1 MAERLQRY
9 LARAGV
15 ASRRHAEALITA
27 GRVTVNNQA
36 VTTLGSKVEPGDLVA
51 VDGKLVSPPEHVSW
65 FLLYKPAGVVTTL
78 DDPLGRPTVRKFL
91 GGVRTRV
98 FPIGRLDWDAEGA
111 LLLTDDGAAAHRLLH
126 PSFQVHRT
134 YLAKVRGVPA
144 PETLARLVEGVR
156 LEDGPARALAAVV
169 FQPADRNTWLR
180 ITVAEGRPH
189 LVKRLCAAIGHPVVR
204 LYRPHQAGV
213 SVAGMRPGE
222 LRPLRPEELRTVEAV
237 ASGQPIP
244 PLTLSLPPR
253 RHGRAEGD
261 SDEERPPSPRAG
273 MPPSR
278 GRGSAPGPRPRGPAG
293 LPGLGAQASP
303 WQRGGERRAGWTG
316 RRGHPGAHR
325 AVDEGNR
332 STRPSAGPGRTGPAW
347 KRPSKGSGPRSD
359 RAKRPAKGSG
369 PRSDRATQGRFAPG
383 RERRGAERG
392 HSASTQHPVRGAP
405 RSPRSG
411 PDAGRQGPGA
421 PRRTWTGPPGG
432 RTHRGAE
439 HRPRGQGQF
448 SSQRISRPR
457 GGGRPG
463 GPQGPRGGRP
473 RGPRR

>member
-1 MAERLQRY
+1 VAERLQRY

-27 GRVTVNNQA
+27 GRVAVNNQV

-111 LLLTDDGAAAHRLLH
+111 LLLTDDGATAHRLLH

-144 PETLARLVEGVR
+144 QETLARLVEGVR
-156 LEDGPARALAAVV
+156 LEDGPARAVEAVP
-169 FQPADRNTWLR
+169 FQPAERNTWLR

-213 SVAGMRPGE
+213 SVAGMQPGE

-237 ASGQPIP
+237 AAGQPIP
-244 PLTLSLPPR
+244 PLMLSLPPR
-253 RHGRAEGD
+253 RHGRADGD
-261 SDEERPPSPRAG
+261 DGEARLASARVGTPAFSGRVSVPGSRPRRPGERPR
-273 MPPSR
+273 
-278 GRGSAPGPRPRGPAG
+278 RGPQ
-293 LPGLGAQASP
+293 PAS
-303 WQRGGERRAGWTG
+303 RRFGGERRAGGTG
-316 RRGHPGAHR
+316 RRGHPGAP
-325 AVDEGNR
+325 AGAGEGGR
-332 STRPSAGPGRTGPAW
+332 PTRPGARSEQSSGGRRWPERRRGSPAD
-347 KRPSKGSGPRSD
+347 PSGH
-359 RAKRPAKGSG
+359 
-369 PRSDRATQGRFAPG
+369 GRFVSRG
-383 RERRGAERG
+383 GRRGAERG
-392 HSASTQHPVRGAP
+392 HSGSGQSPER
-405 RSPRSG
+405 RSPRPQRGG
-411 PDAGRQGPGA
+411 PDAGRQSSGA
-421 PRRTWTGPPGG
+421 PRRPWSGPPAG

-439 HRPRGQGQF
+439 QRPRREGQF

-457 GGGRPG
+457 GGGRRG
-463 GPQGPRGGRP
+463 GTPGPRGGRP